1 LTEFLNKESSRRL
14 CSSNIIDTCK
24 CDFNLLIKFTVHYS
38 SKGLNMIKLENK
50 TVLITGASAG
60 IGKAC
65 ALAFAEVGANLL
77 LTARRVERL
86 NKLAEELVTI
96 HGIKVKPI
104 ELDVRNHNEVKNIL
118 SSFEDE
124 WKNIDVLINNAGLAR
139 GFSKIY
145 EGNISDWEEMIDTN
159 IKGLLY
165 VTRQILPIMVERQR
179 GHIINIGSVAGH
191 ETYPLGNVY
200 AATKFAVN
208 ALTKSIRMDVLD
220 KNIKVSTVDPGLVET
235 EFSVVRFSGD
245 EEKASNVYKGIIP
258 LTAEDIADAVLFCTT
273 RADHVNINEIILT
286 PLAQASPI
294 MVHRKQ

>member
-1 LTEFLNKESSRRL
+1 MK
-14 CSSNIIDTCK
+14 
-24 CDFNLLIKFTVHYS
+24 
-38 SKGLNMIKLENK
+38 KLENK

-65 ALAFAEVGANLL
+65 ALTFAEAGANIL
-77 LTARRVERL
+77 LTARRIERL
-86 NKLAEELVTI
+86 HKLAEELVSK
-96 HGIKVKPI
+96 HGIKVKPMK
-104 ELDVRNHNEVKNIL
+104 LDVRNHSEVKNAL
-118 SSFEDE
+118 SSLEDE

-145 EGNISDWEEMIDTN
+145 EGKIDEWEEMIDTN

-165 VTRQILPIMVERQR
+165 VTRQVLPKMVEQQR

-200 AATKFAVN
+200 AATKFAVD

-220 KNIKVSTVDPGLVET
+220 KYIKVSTVDPGLVET

-245 EEKASNVYKGIIP
+245 NEKASNVYKGIIP
-258 LTAEDIADAVLFCTT
+258 LTAEDIADAVLFCAT
-273 RADHVNINEIILT
+273 RAEHVNINEVILT
-286 PLAQASPI
+286 PLAQASPT
-294 MVHRKQ
+294 MVHRK

>member
-1 LTEFLNKESSRRL
+1 MN
-14 CSSNIIDTCK
+14 
-24 CDFNLLIKFTVHYS
+24 
-38 SKGLNMIKLENK
+38 KLENK

-65 ALAFAEVGANLL
+65 AEAFADANANLL
-77 LTARRVERL
+77 LAARRVERL
-86 NKLAEELVTI
+86 NEFAEELVSK
-96 HGIKVKPI
+96 HGIKVKTI
-104 ELDVRNHNEVKNIL
+104 KLDVRNRDEVINTL
-118 SSFEDE
+118 SSLDDE

-145 EGNISDWEEMIDTN
+145 EGKIDDWEEMIDTN

-165 VTRQILPIMVERQR
+165 VTRQVLPKMVEQQS

-258 LTAEDIADAVLFCTT
+258 LTAEDIADAVLFCAT
-273 RADHVNINEIILT
+273 RAEHVNINEIILT
-286 PLAQASPI
+286 PLAQASPT
-294 MVHRKQ
+294 MVHRK